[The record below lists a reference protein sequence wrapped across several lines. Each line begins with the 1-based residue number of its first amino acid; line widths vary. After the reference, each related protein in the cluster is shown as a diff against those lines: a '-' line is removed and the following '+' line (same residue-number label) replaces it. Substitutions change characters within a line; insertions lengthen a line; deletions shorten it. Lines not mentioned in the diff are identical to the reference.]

1 MEIIKLVVIL
11 LGSALLFTCCAAPD
25 QPNLDYQQKPFR
37 THISW
42 NTDNLTVCA
51 VMTSLP
57 ATDLSSHALTLEF
70 ISPDSLGGIKI
81 TKNGQNTRV
90 SLGDMEI
97 NDPHAL
103 GLLNIADFFNI
114 DATVTESSVTELE
127 GVRLNYIK
135 ATSDNGEEYSLFL
148 FPASGLPRRICGKIN
163 GRECTLDVISFEF
176 IPE

>member
-11 LGSALLFTCCAAPD
+11 LGSALLFSCCAAPD
-25 QPNLDYQQKPFR
+25 QPSLDYQQKPFR
-37 THISW
+37 AHISW

-57 ATDLSSHALTLEF
+57 TTDLSSHNLTLEF
-70 ISPDSLGGIKI
+70 TSPDSICGIKI
-81 TKNGQNTRV
+81 TKNGEFTRV

-97 NDPHAL
+97 DAPYAL

-114 DATVTESSVTELE
+114 DATVTESSVIELD

-135 ATSDNGEEYSLFL
+135 AMSDQGEEYSLFL
-148 FPASGLPRRICGKIN
+148 FPSSGLPRRICGKIN
-163 GRECTLDVISFEF
+163 GRECTMDVISFEF
-176 IPE
+176 IPQ